1 MDEKD
6 FEAAERLE
14 QLERQSGIEK
24 ARRRSH
30 LPKPTDFNGKCA
42 ECGADIPTARVVAG
56 YFTCIDCANEM
67 ALRER
72 LRGRE

>member
-14 QLERQSGIEK
+14 RLERQTGIEK

-30 LPKPTDFNGKCA
+30 LPKPERFTGECA
-42 ECGADIPTARVVAG
+42 ECGAEIPTARVFAG
-56 YFTCIDCANEM
+56 YFTCVDCANEL

-72 LRGRE
+72 MRGRE